1 MTPETFGVVAGS
13 HRLQLA
19 LCDELE
25 AVADSLP
32 RDIDQQRCLT
42 LARAIC
48 PTVARAHLL
57 EENILFP
64 ALHRR
69 WSNVPGLAETLE
81 RLRFEHY
88 EDMCFAEEVHDAL
101 LSVGRGEPTPSAA
114 AIGYM
119 LRGFFEA
126 VRRHIAFESE
136 LLVPLLRIS
145 AEAVSR
151 TAPLADRG

>member
-1 MTPETFGVVAGS
+1 MSPETFGAVTGS

-19 LCDELE
+19 LCNELE

-48 PTVARAHLL
+48 PTIARAHVL

-69 WSNVPGLAETLE
+69 WSSVPGLTETVE

-101 LSVGRGEPTPSAA
+101 MSIGRGEPAPSAD

-136 LLVPLLRIS
+136 LLVPLLQIS
-145 AEAVSR
+145 SDAVSR
-151 TAPLADRG
+151 NAP